1 MKEGEPLPQI
11 NETRKKSSARRWAL
25 FAYEWVSTM
34 IVSLLVLVV
43 LFIFVLRVVRV
54 EGDSMDKTLQSGDQL
69 LLMTCVTEYRRGDIV
84 VVDRYSVEPLV
95 KRIVAV
101 GGDTLRID
109 TDGFVYLNGSLLGEP
124 YASAFTPQKD
134 CVETVVVPEGHV
146 FLMGD
151 NRLVSKDSRSNEI
164 GMVLEKDIVGKA
176 IFRIGPFSSF
186 GGIYNNLEQG
196 YLGSE

>member
-1 MKEGEPLPQI
+1 MPQI
-11 NETRKKSSARRWAL
+11 EATPKKSFPRSWV
-25 FAYEWVSTM
+25 FSAYEWVSTL

-43 LFIFVLRVVRV
+43 LFTFVFRVVRV
-54 EGDSMDKTLQSGDQL
+54 DGDSMDKTLQNGDRL
-69 LLMTCVTEYRRGDIV
+69 LLMTSVTEYQRGDIV
-84 VVDRYSVEPLV
+84 VVDRYTVEPLV
-95 KRIVAV
+95 KRIIAV

-109 TDGFVYLNGSLLGEP
+109 TDGFVYLNGSLHSEP
-124 YASAFTPQKD
+124 YAAVFTPQRD

-151 NRLVSKDSRSNEI
+151 NRLVSKDSRSNEV

-186 GGIYNNLEQG
+186 GGIYNNLEQS
-196 YLGSE
+196 YLGN